1 MQIISVLAI
10 FITHQVLIIG
20 GTVEY
25 AKYLINMKYIDTKNK
40 IIRNVLFIKP
50 IIFCINILNI
60 TGTYFNCI
68 MFMVASSVV
77 STIMI
82 LNYHHRLASNG
93 TMPVMVR
100 KVFLQWLPWLLRMSR
115 NGEKITRKSIELQD
129 KVFIVHSPNNTDSG

>member
-1 MQIISVLAI
+1 MQIISILAI
-10 FITHQVLIIG
+10 IITHQVLIIG
-20 GTVEY
+20 GTFEY
-25 AKYLINMKYIDTKNK
+25 AKYLLNMKYIDTKNK

-82 LNYHHRLASNG
+82 LNYHHRLADTHEMPNWVSKKYQNENRYSLLHSNIQG
-93 TMPVMVR
+93 
-100 KVFLQWLPWLLRMSR
+100 
-115 NGEKITRKSIELQD
+115 KITHKTI
-129 KVFIVHSPNNTDSG
+129 KC

>member
-1 MQIISVLAI
+1 MQIISILAI
-10 FITHQVLIIG
+10 IITHQVLIIG
-20 GTVEY
+20 GTFEY
-25 AKYLINMKYIDTKNK
+25 AKYLLNMKYIDTKNK

-82 LNYHHRLASNG
+82 LNYHHRLADTHEMPNWVSKKYQNENRYSLLHSNY
-93 TMPVMVR
+93 
-100 KVFLQWLPWLLRMSR
+100 
-115 NGEKITRKSIELQD
+115 NHKILTIK
-129 KVFIVHSPNNTDSG
+129 P

>member
-1 MQIISVLAI
+1 MQIISILAI
-10 FITHQVLIIG
+10 IITNQVLIIG
-20 GTVEY
+20 GTFEY
-25 AKYLINMKYIDTKNK
+25 AKYLLNMKYIDTKNR

-82 LNYHHRLASNG
+82 LNYHHRLADTHEMPNWVSEKYQNENRYSLLHSN
-93 TMPVMVR
+93 V
-100 KVFLQWLPWLLRMSR
+100 KNYS
-115 NGEKITRKSIELQD
+115 
-129 KVFIVHSPNNTDSG
+129 